1 MRDRMRD
8 RGDAMAVDQTVP
20 RTKVTV
26 EPEILS
32 PRGCRGARLFDD
44 ENLDL
49 LSHVLDDW
57 FRIPG
62 TSIRFGIDGIVG
74 LIPGVGDILGGLAS
88 CIIVLAAWFR
98 GVPNITV
105 ARMVA
110 NVAIEVAVG
119 TVPFVGDLFDIAWK
133 ANRRNYRLLEGSLR
147 AAPRTTGPDWLFFA
161 MIGLFMLALTMIPVF
176 LMAKLISM
184 MVVAGIRSG

>member
-1 MRDRMRD
+1 
-8 RGDAMAVDQTVP
+8 MAISQTYP
-20 RTKVTV
+20 RARLVG
-26 EPEILS
+26 EPEVLS
-32 PRGCRGARLFDD
+32 PRERRGAKLFND

-62 TSIRFGIDGIVG
+62 TSFRFGIDGIVG
-74 LIPGVGDILGGLAS
+74 MIPGVGDILGGLAS

-110 NVAIEVAVG
+110 NVAIEVSVG
-119 TVPFVGDLFDIAWK
+119 MVPFVGDVFDIAWK
-133 ANRRNYRLLEGSLR
+133 ANRRNYKLLEGSLH
-147 AAPRTTGPDWLFFA
+147 AAPRSTSRDWLFFA
-161 MIGLFMLALTMIPVF
+161 GLALFMLALTMIPV
-176 LMAKLISM
+176 LVMAKLVSM
-184 MVVAGIRSG
+184 MVLSGMHQR

>member
-1 MRDRMRD
+1 
-8 RGDAMAVDQTVP
+8 MAVSQTFPVLDS
-20 RTKVTV
+20 RTRTRTRVTRK
-26 EPEILS
+26 PEILL
-32 PRGCRGARLFDD
+32 PRRRRGAKLFDD

-74 LIPGVGDILGGLAS
+74 MIPGVGDILGGIAS

-105 ARMVA
+105 ARMVV

-119 TVPFVGDLFDIAWK
+119 TVPFVGDVFDIAWK
-133 ANRRNYRLLEGSLR
+133 ANRRNYKLLEGSLR
-147 AAPRTTGPDWLFFA
+147 ATPRNTGPDWLFFGVL
-161 MIGLFMLALTMIPVF
+161 GLFMLALTMVPVF

-184 MVVAGIRSG
+184 MVIAGMPQH

>member
-1 MRDRMRD
+1 
-8 RGDAMAVDQTVP
+8 MAVSRTFP

-26 EPEILS
+26 EPEVLS
-32 PRGCRGARLFDD
+32 PRGRRGAHFFDD

-62 TSIRFGIDGIVG
+62 TSIRFGIDGIIG
-74 LIPGVGDILGGLAS
+74 LIPGVGDLLGGLAS

-119 TVPFVGDLFDIAWK
+119 SVPLVGDLFDIAWK
-133 ANRRNYRLLEGSLR
+133 ANRRNYKLLEASLR
-147 AAPRTTGPDWLFFA
+147 STPRNTGSDWLFFA
-161 MIGLFMLALTMIPVF
+161 FIGIFMLALTMIPVF
-176 LMAKLISM
+176 LMAKLISI
-184 MVVAGIRSG
+184 MVLAGMHRG

>member
-1 MRDRMRD
+1 MGLSD
-8 RGDAMAVDQTVP
+8 TVP
-20 RTKVTV
+20 KFRTGSRVGPTSG
-26 EPEILS
+26 PEILS
-32 PRGCRGARLFDD
+32 PRSRRGAGIFDD

-119 TVPFVGDLFDIAWK
+119 TIPFVGDIFDIAFK
-133 ANRRNYRLLEGSLR
+133 ANRRNYALLAASLR
-147 AAPRTTGPDWLFFA
+147 STPRSTATDWLFFGV
-161 MIGLFMLALTMIPVF
+161 IGLFMLALTMIPVF

-184 MVVAGIRSG
+184 MVLAGMQH

>member
-1 MRDRMRD
+1 
-8 RGDAMAVDQTVP
+8 MAVSQTFP
-20 RTKVTV
+20 KTRVTV

-32 PRGCRGARLFDD
+32 PRARRGARLFDD

-74 LIPGVGDILGGLAS
+74 MIPGVGDILGGIAS

-105 ARMVA
+105 ARMVV

-119 TVPFVGDLFDIAWK
+119 TIPFVGDVFDIAWK
-133 ANRRNYRLLEGSLR
+133 ANRRNYKLLEGSLR
-147 AAPRTTGPDWLFFA
+147 AAPRNTGPDWLFFGVL
-161 MIGLFMLALTMIPVF
+161 GLFMFALTMIPVF

-184 MVVAGIRSG
+184 MVIAGMPQH

>member
-1 MRDRMRD
+1 MSVSETLPNTGRRNF
-8 RGDAMAVDQTVP
+8 AQ
-20 RTKVTV
+20 
-26 EPEILS
+26 PEVIL
-32 PRGCRGARLFDD
+32 PRGRRGAGAFND

-74 LIPGVGDILGGLAS
+74 LIPGVGDVLGGLAS

-105 ARMVA
+105 ARMIV
-110 NVAIEVAVG
+110 NVATEVLLG
-119 TVPFVGDLFDIAWK
+119 MIPFVGDLFDIAFK
-133 ANRRNYRLLEGSLR
+133 ANRRNYALLAGSLHSM
-147 AAPRTTGPDWLFFA
+147 PRSTTRDWLFFGVLA
-161 MIGLFMLALTMIPVF
+161 LFMLALTMLPVF
-176 LMAKLISM
+176 LMAKLVSM
-184 MVVAGIRSG
+184 MVLAGLQH

>member
-1 MRDRMRD
+1 MHATEFTAR
-8 RGDAMAVDQTVP
+8 
-20 RTKVTV
+20 
-26 EPEILS
+26 PEILS
-32 PRGCRGARLFDD
+32 PRTRRGAKLFDD

-49 LSHVLDDW
+49 LSHLLDDW

-74 LIPGVGDILGGLAS
+74 VIPGIGDILGGLAS

-119 TVPFVGDLFDIAWK
+119 TIPFVGDVFDIAWK
-133 ANRRNYRLLEGSLR
+133 ANRRNYKLLEGSLHTK
-147 AAPRTTGPDWLFFA
+147 PRNTAPDWLFFGA
-161 MIGLFMLALTMIPVF
+161 IALFMLALTMIPV
-176 LMAKLISM
+176 LVMAKLISL
-184 MVVAGIRSG
+184 MVLAGMHHG

>member
-1 MRDRMRD
+1 M
-8 RGDAMAVDQTVP
+8 
-20 RTKVTV
+20 TV
-26 EPEILS
+26 EPEIIS
-32 PRGCRGARLFDD
+32 PRGRRGAKLFDD

-62 TSIRFGIDGIVG
+62 TSFRFGIDGIVG
-74 LIPGVGDILGGLAS
+74 MIPGVGDILGGLAS

-110 NVAIEVAVG
+110 NVAIEVGVG
-119 TVPFVGDLFDIAWK
+119 MVPFVGDIFDIAWK
-133 ANRRNYRLLEGSLR
+133 ANRRNYKLLEGSLH
-147 AAPRTTGPDWLFFA
+147 ATPRSTTRDWLFFGLL
-161 MIGLFMLALTMIPVF
+161 GLFMLALTMIPVF

-184 MVVAGIRSG
+184 MVIAGMPQR

>member
-1 MRDRMRD
+1 MN
-8 RGDAMAVDQTVP
+8 AT
-20 RTKVTV
+20 TFSSK
-26 EPEILS
+26 PEVLA
-32 PRGCRGARLFDD
+32 PRGRRGARLFDD
-44 ENLDL
+44 QNLDL

-98 GVPNITV
+98 GVPTITV

-110 NVAIEVAVG
+110 NVAIEVVVG
-119 TVPFVGDLFDIAWK
+119 MIPFAGDVFDIAWK
-133 ANRRNYRLLEGSLR
+133 ANRRNYKLLEASLHPH
-147 AAPRTTGPDWLFFA
+147 PRSTARDWLFFGV
-161 MIGLFMLALTMIPVF
+161 IGLFMLALTMLPVF

-184 MVVAGIRSG
+184 MVIAGMQSR

>member
-1 MRDRMRD
+1 
-8 RGDAMAVDQTVP
+8 MAVSQTYP
-20 RTKVTV
+20 RTRVV
-26 EPEILS
+26 IEPEVLP
-32 PRGCRGARLFDD
+32 PRPRRGAKLFDD

-62 TSIRFGIDGIVG
+62 TSIRFGIDGIIG
-74 LIPGVGDILGGLAS
+74 MIPGVGDILGGLAS

-105 ARMVA
+105 ARMVV

-119 TVPFVGDLFDIAWK
+119 TIPFVGDVFDIAFK
-133 ANRRNYRLLEGSLR
+133 ANRRNYKLLEASLR
-147 AAPRTTGPDWLFFA
+147 STPRNTGGDWLFFA
-161 MIGLFMLALTMIPVF
+161 VLGLFMLALTMIPV
-176 LMAKLISM
+176 LIMAKLISM
-184 MVVAGIRSG
+184 MVLAGMPQR

>member
-1 MRDRMRD
+1 M
-8 RGDAMAVDQTVP
+8 P
-20 RTKVTV
+20 K
-26 EPEILS
+26 PELLS
-32 PRGCRGARLFDD
+32 PRRTRGRRGSQLFND

-74 LIPGVGDILGGLAS
+74 LIPGVGDLLGGLAS

-98 GVPNITV
+98 GVPTITV

-110 NVAIEVAVG
+110 NVAIEVFVG
-119 TVPFVGDLFDIAWK
+119 TIPIFGDAFDIAWK
-133 ANRRNYRLLEGSLR
+133 ANRRNYKLLSGSL
-147 AAPRTTGPDWLFFA
+147 AATPRSTAQDWIFFGV
-161 MIGLFMLALTMIPVF
+161 IGLAVLTLSMIPF
-176 LMAKLISM
+176 LLMAWLISKL
-184 MVVAGIRSG
+184 VLAGMHPRY

>member
-1 MRDRMRD
+1 
-8 RGDAMAVDQTVP
+8 MAIS
-20 RTKVTV
+20 RTFPNTKTRVVV
-26 EPEILS
+26 EPEILA
-32 PRGCRGARLFDD
+32 PRGRRGAKLFDD

-62 TSIRFGIDGIVG
+62 TSFRFGIDGIVG
-74 LIPGVGDILGGLAS
+74 MIPGIGDILGGLAS

-119 TVPFVGDLFDIAWK
+119 MVPFVGDIFDIAWK
-133 ANRRNYRLLEGSLR
+133 ANRRNYKLLEGSLHTT
-147 AAPRTTGPDWLFFA
+147 PRSTSRDWLFFGVLA
-161 MIGLFMLALTMIPVF
+161 LFMLTHL
-176 LMAKLISM
+176 L
-184 MVVAGIRSG
+184 

>member
-1 MRDRMRD
+1 MSVSRAFP
-8 RGDAMAVDQTVP
+8 GSKSAV
-20 RTKVTV
+20 K
-26 EPEILS
+26 PEILS
-32 PRGCRGARLFDD
+32 PRGRRGAKLFDD

-74 LIPGVGDILGGLAS
+74 IIPGVGDILGGLAS

-105 ARMVA
+105 ARMVV

-119 TVPFVGDLFDIAWK
+119 TIPFVGDVFDIAWK
-133 ANRRNYRLLEGSLR
+133 ANRRNYKLLEDSLHST
-147 AAPRTTGPDWLFFA
+147 PRNTGGDWLFFGVL
-161 MIGLFMLALTMIPVF
+161 GLFMLGLTMIPVF
-176 LMAKLISM
+176 LMAKLISI
-184 MVVAGIRSG
+184 MVIAGMPQR

>member
-1 MRDRMRD
+1 
-8 RGDAMAVDQTVP
+8 MAISQTFPNPKTRVI
-20 RTKVTV
+20 V
-26 EPEILS
+26 EPEIL
-32 PRGCRGARLFDD
+32 PPAGRRGAKLFND

-62 TSIRFGIDGIVG
+62 TSFRFGIDGIVG
-74 LIPGVGDILGGLAS
+74 MIPGVGDIVGGLAS

-119 TVPFVGDLFDIAWK
+119 LVPFVGDIFDIAWK
-133 ANRRNYRLLEGSLR
+133 ANRRNYKLLEGSLHST
-147 AAPRTTGPDWLFFA
+147 PRSTSRDWLFFGVLA
-161 MIGLFMLALTMIPVF
+161 LFMLALTMVPAF
-176 LMAKLISM
+176 LMAKLVSV
-184 MVVAGIRSG
+184 MVLAGMHPR

>member
-1 MRDRMRD
+1 
-8 RGDAMAVDQTVP
+8 MAVSQTSSNP
-20 RTKVTV
+20 KIRIAA

-32 PRGCRGARLFDD
+32 PRARRGAKLFDD

-62 TSIRFGIDGIVG
+62 TSIRFGIVGIVG
-74 LIPGVGDILGGLAS
+74 MIPGVGDILGGLAS

-119 TVPFVGDLFDIAWK
+119 TVPFVGDLFDIAFK
-133 ANRRNYRLLEGSLR
+133 ANRRNYKLLEGSLR
-147 AAPRTTGPDWLFFA
+147 ATPRNTGPDWLFFA
-161 MIGLFMLALTMIPVF
+161 VLGLFMLALTMIPVF

-184 MVVAGIRSG
+184 MVLAGMPQR

>member
-1 MRDRMRD
+1 MQATEFKIR
-8 RGDAMAVDQTVP
+8 
-20 RTKVTV
+20 
-26 EPEILS
+26 PEILS
-32 PRGCRGARLFDD
+32 PHATRGPKRGAKLFDD

-88 CIIVLAAWFR
+88 CVIVLAAWFR

-105 ARMVA
+105 ARMVV

-119 TVPFVGDLFDIAWK
+119 TIPFLGDMFDIAWK
-133 ANRRNYRLLEGSLR
+133 ANRRNYKLLAGSLH
-147 AAPRTTGPDWLFFA
+147 AQPRNTAPDWLFFA
-161 MIGLFMLALTMIPVF
+161 AIAVFMLALTMIPV
-176 LMAKLISM
+176 LIMAKLISV
-184 MVVAGIRSG
+184 MVLAGMHRG

>member
-1 MRDRMRD
+1 
-8 RGDAMAVDQTVP
+8 MAVGQTFP
-20 RTKVTV
+20 RTRVTV
-26 EPEILS
+26 EPEIL
-32 PRGCRGARLFDD
+32 PPGGRRGAKLFDD

-74 LIPGVGDILGGLAS
+74 MIPGIGDILGGIAS

-105 ARMVA
+105 ARMVV

-119 TVPFVGDLFDIAWK
+119 TIPFFGDVFDIAWK

-147 AAPRTTGPDWLFFA
+147 ATPRTTGPDWLFFSVL
-161 MIGLFMLALTMIPVF
+161 GLFMLALTMIPVF
-176 LMAKLISM
+176 LIAKLISM
-184 MVVAGIRSG
+184 MVLAGMPQH

>member
-1 MRDRMRD
+1 L
-8 RGDAMAVDQTVP
+8 TI
-20 RTKVTV
+20 

-32 PRGCRGARLFDD
+32 PRSRRGARLFDD

-74 LIPGVGDILGGLAS
+74 LIPGVGDILGGVAS

-105 ARMVA
+105 ARMVS
-110 NVAIEVAVG
+110 NVAIEVAIG
-119 TVPFVGDLFDIAWK
+119 TIPFVGDIFDIAWK
-133 ANRRNYRLLEGSLR
+133 ANRRNYKLLEGSLR
-147 AAPRTTGPDWLFFA
+147 AAPRNTRSDWLFFA
-161 MIGLFMLALTMIPVF
+161 MLGLFMLALTMVPVF
-176 LMAKLISM
+176 LMAKLISI
-184 MVVAGIRSG
+184 MVLAGMHRG

>member
-1 MRDRMRD
+1 
-8 RGDAMAVDQTVP
+8 
-20 RTKVTV
+20 VTA
-26 EPEILS
+26 EPEILL
-32 PRGCRGARLFDD
+32 PRSRRGARLFDD

-74 LIPGVGDILGGLAS
+74 LIPGVGDVLGGVAS

-105 ARMVA
+105 ARMVS
-110 NVAIEVAVG
+110 NVAIEVAIG
-119 TVPFVGDLFDIAWK
+119 TIPFVGDIFDIAWK
-133 ANRRNYRLLEGSLR
+133 ANRRNYKLLEGSLR
-147 AAPRTTGPDWLFFA
+147 ATPRNTRSDWLFFV
-161 MIGLFMLALTMIPVF
+161 MLGLFMLALTMVPVI
-176 LMAKLISM
+176 LMAKLISV
-184 MVVAGIRSG
+184 MVLAGLHRG

>member
-1 MRDRMRD
+1 
-8 RGDAMAVDQTVP
+8 MAFSNTIP
-20 RTKVTV
+20 NSKAGRTLQ
-26 EPEILS
+26 PEVLS
-32 PRGCRGARLFDD
+32 PRSKRGAGVFDD

-74 LIPGVGDILGGLAS
+74 LIPGIGDILGGLAS

-110 NVAIEVAVG
+110 NVAIEVLVG
-119 TVPFVGDLFDIAWK
+119 TIPFVGDAFDIAFK
-133 ANRRNYRLLEGSLR
+133 ANRRNYALLAGSLHTT
-147 AAPRTTGPDWLFFA
+147 PRSTTRDWMFFSV
-161 MIGLFMLALTMIPVF
+161 IGLFMLVLTMLPVF

-184 MVVAGIRSG
+184 MVLAGMHR